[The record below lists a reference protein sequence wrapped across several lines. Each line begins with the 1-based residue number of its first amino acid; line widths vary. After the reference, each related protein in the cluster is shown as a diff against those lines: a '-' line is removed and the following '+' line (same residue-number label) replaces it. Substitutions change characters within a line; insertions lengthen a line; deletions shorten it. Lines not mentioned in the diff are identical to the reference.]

1 MSRKRRRWGGP
12 LLLAAAVASAS
23 GCTLL
28 RDQRDVYHFAHPLP
42 VTDVAFRRSLGTF
55 GTAMTEGNAVE
66 LLNNGDEFYPAML
79 QAIRDARTSVD
90 LETYIFKADR
100 AGELFGRALID
111 AVRRGVEVRLLVDGK
126 GALPPFFLDRLRRAG
141 VKARIFH
148 PIRPWTITKITRRSH
163 RKILVVDGT
172 VCFTGGAGI
181 ADEWLGNARN
191 PQEWRDVQV
200 RAAGP
205 VAAQMQAIF
214 SEDWTY
220 TTGEI
225 LAGDKF
231 YPPVPRAGTMQ
242 AQAIKVS
249 RGDASSMS
257 KMLYFMAIQS
267 AAASIHIQNAYFLPD
282 RQMRQVLIQAARRG
296 VDVRIMVPGGNSD
309 VPPVRMASRFHYGNL
324 LAAGVKIYEYNGTML
339 HSKTAVVDGV
349 FSTIGSINFDA
360 LSMKQN
366 AEESLAVYD
375 RDFGARLEATFAK
388 DLERCREV
396 TYRGWIRR
404 GFEQWLADLVS
415 WFWEP
420 LY

>member
-1 MSRKRRRWGGP
+1 MSRKRRGWGGP
-12 LLLAAAVASAS
+12 LLLAAALAPAS

-28 RDQRDVYHFAHPLP
+28 RDQRDIYHFAHPLA

-55 GTAMTEGNAVE
+55 GTAMTEGNAVQI
-66 LLNNGDEFYPAML
+66 LNNGDEIFPAML
-79 QAIRDARTSVD
+79 QAIHDARMSVD
-90 LETYIFKADR
+90 LETYIYKADR
-100 AGELFGRALID
+100 AGELFGRALTD
-111 AVRRGVEVRLLVDGK
+111 AARRGVEVRLLVDGK
-126 GALPPFFLDRLRRAG
+126 SALPSLFVERLRRAG
-141 VKARIFH
+141 VNVRIYN
-148 PIRPWTITKITRRSH
+148 PIRPWTITKITRRTH
-163 RKILVVDGT
+163 RKILVVDGA

-191 PQEWRDVQV
+191 PREWREVQV

-225 LAGDKF
+225 LAGDRF
-231 YPPVPRAGTMQ
+231 YPPVPRAGDLQ
-242 AQAIKVS
+242 AQAIKVA
-249 RGDASSMS
+249 RGDPSSMA
-257 KMLYFMAIQS
+257 KMLYFMAVQS

-282 RQMRQVLIQAARRG
+282 RQMRQMLIQAARRG
-296 VDVRIMVPGGNSD
+296 VDVRIMVPGRNSD
-309 VPPVRMASRFHYGNL
+309 VQLVRMASRFHYGTL

-339 HSKTAVVDGV
+339 HSKTAIIDGV

-366 AEESLAVYD
+366 AEENLVVYD
-375 RDFGARLEATFAK
+375 HDFGARLEATFIK

-396 TYRGWIRR
+396 TYRGWSRR
-404 GFEQWLADLVS
+404 GFEQWLADLLS